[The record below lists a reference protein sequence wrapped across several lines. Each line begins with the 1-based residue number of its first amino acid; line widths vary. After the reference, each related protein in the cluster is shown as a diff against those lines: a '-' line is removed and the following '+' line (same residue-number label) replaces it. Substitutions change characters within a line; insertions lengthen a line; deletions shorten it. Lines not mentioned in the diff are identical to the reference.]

1 MDTEPQAT
9 FPRPGTVPSIQTFG
23 DVSNFLRGVIA
34 DEDSRAFSD
43 SMGEL
48 AAHAESVFAV
58 LTRSRRRD
66 EAGPAL
72 MDMLTVLRAH
82 RGFVLQ
88 LGLSWRGLYEYAG
101 YLQSVN
107 NLRILIGQWLQSV
120 PWQDELEVTAADFQ
134 SVTWRTLGDGM
145 LLVDMYEQ
153 WLEREGVDSDR
164 FEADVTEPQREM
176 VQQWWQKL
184 RR

>member
-1 MDTEPQAT
+1 MDTEPQPT
-9 FPRPGTVPSIQTFG
+9 SPRPATVPSIQTFG

-48 AAHAESVFAV
+48 AAHAEGVIAV
-58 LTRSRRRD
+58 LARSRRRD
-66 EAGPAL
+66 EAAPAL
-72 MDMLTVLRAH
+72 MDMLTVLRVH
-82 RGFVLQ
+82 RVFVLQ

-107 NLRILIGQWLQSV
+107 NLRILIGQWLQAP
-120 PWQDELEVTAADFQ
+120 PWQDELEVTATDFQ
-134 SVTWRTLGDGM
+134 SATWRTLGDGM
-145 LLVDMYEQ
+145 LLIDMYEQ
-153 WLEREGVDSDR
+153 WLERDGVDSER
-164 FEADVTEPQREM
+164 FDDVTEPQREQ